1 MDNKLEEKINL
12 LKAPNV
18 FEQNKVY
25 GLLKD
30 MTEEEMNLVLS
41 NPEVTQ
47 NILSIDN
54 SDILKN
60 IFRLVPASFQEVM
73 FKDEEIAYLLI
84 RPSKKLNY
92 SYLKNNYNSK
102 SYSLTTKEVRQLEI
116 FLKTIK
122 SPYVFASLVDNYY
135 FQIIVCLLSENKIGK
150 SFFNNIDIVKL
161 YNNIINNDRM
171 FGKNVSLS
179 RKRNIL
185 TLLNKLSPY
194 LLVPESLKGNLNIN
208 SLIDVKAWHN
218 KRSNIILDKETIL
231 MLSNYELENVL
242 KFKNVDEELIK
253 NTLKNK
259 IISDFENAS
268 YNFNVLF
275 NDGKNWNYNFK
286 HIDYLIFNIII
297 DCFNKNEK
305 IENDFVDFIMSF
317 IIKEEY
323 DENTLSNIRNILLF
337 KIKNKIIS
345 YNDYKNLFCR
355 PTDKKTLFYL
365 KFGVTSRDMDYIEH
379 FSLDQL
385 LKLNPKHINTIVK
398 KINIENEDEISNIY
412 AIAIR
417 LYMIFG
423 LERSIRI
430 LDGKYGNL
438 NKNLNN
444 SILKT
449 NLEDVEFKK
458 EGNKY
463 LPILNQDLIKFLFET
478 ESKNHF
484 INILGDEDNPL
495 NKHFDYLYNNY
506 AKIKDRCHGLV
517 TMRKLNII
525 LSDVVNSMGISDISY
540 DNYKLKNKKILEEIS
555 LGNKGKTSDEE
566 VYAEVIRIY
575 NQMKERIESSI
586 PYVKGIY
593 DNGYTYE
600 MMKFDDP
607 IIFTLGYKGNCCIR
621 VNDIAHKHLLH
632 AALCRNGRVLIIY
645 NEAGEVAAFSPL
657 KRNGEVLI
665 ANSIEC
671 AHKIRDE
678 KSIEAFSKAIE
689 EIIEI
694 SDKEESNEEKIKL
707 VCIGSAAYAKPKGKP
722 FDKTL
727 EVPTIYEKNDEI
739 YKNTDQYHRELDII
753 YQEPKFKLN
762 KIKSFDPKTSYK
774 DPRNK
779 VRVCEFN
786 YNNSDQIEEALT
798 IINYVKY
805 TNAKYNLE
813 YIDDEMQFNFYKY
826 RYCIYNDD
834 WYILID
840 RNNAVTGEFINK
852 DSRCKNEYDAAM
864 EEIKEEIDLSKKED
878 RGICFKLTK

>member
-1 MDNKLEEKINL
+1 MENKLEEKIEL
-12 LKAPNV
+12 LKTPNV

-41 NPEVTQ
+41 NPKVTQ

-60 IFRLVPASFQEVM
+60 VFRLVPTSFQEVM

-84 RPSKKLNY
+84 RPSKKCSYN
-92 SYLKNNYNSK
+92 YLKNNYNSK
-102 SYSLTTKEVRQLEI
+102 SYSLTSKEVRQLEI

-122 SPYVFASLVDNYY
+122 SPDIFDSLVDNYY
-135 FQIIVCLLSENKIGK
+135 FQNVVCLLSENKIGK

-161 YNNIINNDRM
+161 YNNIINNDSL
-171 FGKNVSLS
+171 FGKNVTLS

-185 TLLNKLSPY
+185 TLLNKLTAH
-194 LLVPESLKGNLNIN
+194 LLVPESLKDSLNIN
-208 SLIDVKAWHN
+208 NLIEVKARHN
-218 KRSNIILDKETIL
+218 NSSSIIVDKETIL

-253 NTLKNK
+253 NTLKEK
-259 IISDFENAS
+259 ITSDFEKTN
-268 YNFNVLF
+268 YNFNTIF
-275 NDGKNWNYNFK
+275 EDNKNWSYHFK
-286 HIDYLIFNIII
+286 HIDYLKFNIII
-297 DCFNKNEK
+297 DCFGENEK
-305 IENDFVDFIMSF
+305 IENSFVDFIMSF

-323 DENTLSNIRNILLF
+323 DENTISNIRNILLF
-337 KIKNKIIS
+337 KIKNKIIN

-355 PTDKKTLFYL
+355 SNDKKTLFYL
-365 KFGVTSRDMDYIEH
+365 KFGVTSRDMTYIEH
-379 FSLDQL
+379 FSSEQL

-398 KINIENEDEISNIY
+398 KINIKNEDEISNIY

-430 LDGKYGNL
+430 LDGKYGDL
-438 NKNLNN
+438 NKDFNN
-444 SILKT
+444 SILKV
-449 NLEDVEFKK
+449 NLDDVEFKK

-463 LPILNQDLIKFLFET
+463 LPILNQDLIRFLFET
-478 ESKNHF
+478 ENKNHF
-484 INILGDEDNPL
+484 INMLDDKSNPL

-506 AKIKDRCHGLV
+506 TKIKNRCHGLV
-517 TMRKLNII
+517 TMKKLNII

-555 LGNKGKTSDEE
+555 LGNKGKKSDEE

-586 PYVKGIY
+586 PYVKGIC

-632 AALCRNGRVLIIY
+632 AALCRNGRVLVIY

-694 SDKEESNEEKIKL
+694 SDNEESKEEKIKL
-707 VCIGSAAYAKPKGKP
+707 VCIGSNAYAKPKGKP
-722 FDKTL
+722 FNRTI
-727 EVPTIYEKNDEI
+727 EAPTIYEKDDEV
-739 YKNTDQYHRELDII
+739 YGNTDQYHRELDII

-762 KIKSFDPKTSYK
+762 KIKSFDPKISYK

-786 YNNSDQIEEALT
+786 YNNSDQIEETLT

-813 YIDDEMQFNFYKY
+813 YIDEEMQFNFHKY

-840 RNNAVTGEFINK
+840 RNNVITGEFINN
-852 DSRCKNEYDAAM
+852 DPRCKNEYDVAM
-864 EEIKEEIDLSKKED
+864 EEIKKEIDLSKKED

>member
-1 MDNKLEEKINL
+1 MENKLEEKIKL
-12 LKAPNV
+12 LKTPNV
-18 FEQNKVY
+18 FEQNKIY

-30 MTEEEMNLVLS
+30 VTEEEMNLVLS
-41 NPEVTQ
+41 DPEVTQ

-73 FKDEEIAYLLI
+73 VKKEEIAYLLI

-92 SYLKNNYNSK
+92 SYLRNNYNSK
-102 SYSLTTKEVRQLEI
+102 SYSLTSKEVRQLQI

-122 SPYVFASLVDNYY
+122 SPDIFDSLVDNYY

-161 YNNIINNDRM
+161 YNNIINNDKL
-171 FGKNVSLS
+171 FGKTISLS
-179 RKRNIL
+179 RKINIL
-185 TLLNKLSPY
+185 TLINKSTPH
-194 LLVPESLKGNLNIN
+194 LLVPEKIKENLNIN
-208 SLIDVKAWHN
+208 NLIKAKAIHN
-218 KRSNIILDKETIL
+218 NSSIIVDKKTIL

-253 NTLKNK
+253 NTLKDK
-259 IISDFENAS
+259 ITSDFEKTN
-268 YNFNVLF
+268 YNFNELF
-275 NDGKNWNYNFK
+275 KNGENWNYNFK
-286 HIDYLIFNIII
+286 HIDYIIFNIII
-297 DCFNKNEK
+297 DCFKENEK
-305 IENDFVDFIMSF
+305 IENSFVDFIMSF

-323 DENTLSNIRNILLF
+323 DENTLSNIKNILLF
-337 KIKNKIIS
+337 KIKNKIIN
-345 YNDYKNLFCR
+345 YNDYKNLFYG

-365 KFGVTSRDMDYIEH
+365 KFGVTDRNMTYIEH
-379 FSLDQL
+379 FSLEQL

-430 LDGKYGNL
+430 LDGKYGDL
-438 NKNLNN
+438 NKDFNN

-449 NLEDVEFKK
+449 KLDDVEFKK

-463 LPILNQDLIKFLFET
+463 LPILNQDLIRFLFET
-478 ESKNHF
+478 ENKNHF
-484 INILGDEDNPL
+484 INILDDKSNPL

-506 AKIKDRCHGLV
+506 TKIKNRCHGLI
-517 TMRKLNII
+517 TMKKLNII
-525 LSDVVNSMGISDISY
+525 LSDVINSKGISDISY

-555 LGNKGKTSDEE
+555 LGNKTTKNDEKI
-566 VYAEVIRIY
+566 YAEVIRIY
-575 NQMKERIESSI
+575 NRMKERTESSI
-586 PYVKGIY
+586 PYVKGVC

-621 VNDIAHKHLLH
+621 VKDIAHKHLLH
-632 AALCRNGRVLIIY
+632 AALCRNGRVLVIY
-645 NEAGEVAAFSPL
+645 NEDGEVAAFSPL

-671 AHKIRDE
+671 AHKIKDE

-689 EIIEI
+689 KIIEV
-694 SDKEESNEEKIKL
+694 SANEESKEEKIKL
-707 VCIGSAAYAKPKGKP
+707 VCIGSNAYAKPKGKP
-722 FDKTL
+722 FSKL
-727 EVPTIYEKNDEI
+727 IKAPTIYEKDDEV
-739 YKNTDQYHRELDII
+739 YGNTDQYHKELDII
-753 YQEPKFKLN
+753 YQEPKFDLS
-762 KIKSFDPKTSYK
+762 KIKSFDPKISYK

-786 YNNSDQIEEALT
+786 YNNSDQIEDALT

-813 YIDDEMQFNFYKY
+813 YIDEEMQFNFYKY

-840 RNNAVTGEFINK
+840 RNNVVAGEFISN
-852 DSRCKNEYDAAM
+852 DPRCKAEYDVVM
-864 EEIKEEIDLSKKED
+864 EEVKSQIDLAKKEN
-878 RGICFKLTK
+878 RGISFKLTK